1 MAGMVPVL
9 MRSLTIFI
17 LAAALFMTASVLVA
31 WTGPTQTPPNGNVN
45 PPVNVGDTDQVKN
58 AGLSVNALAVFGNM
72 IMNGAS
78 RYLNFG
84 TTVGSAG
91 YGIRDNAGTMQF
103 RNSSGTWSNF
113 LPSTGIPSIT
123 FADGTTQTTAASG
136 GGSLSCTTRTASIGN
151 SWTPATVNCAA
162 GETMTGGGY
171 YATAQGASCQYNN
184 PQGNGWRAGS
194 CVSCITTG
202 CTRTGGTV
210 YVRCCSVQ

>member
-1 MAGMVPVL
+1 MFATFV
-9 MRSLTIFI
+9 
-17 LAAALFMTASVLVA
+17 LAAALFTTTSILVA
-31 WTGPTQTPPNGNVN
+31 WTGPAQTPPDGNIS
-45 PPVNVGDTDQVKN
+45 PPINVGSNDQVKN

-84 TTVGSAG
+84 TTVGSNG

-103 RNSSGTWSNF
+103 RNSGGTWNNF
-113 LPSTGIPSIT
+113 LPSTGVTGIT

-136 GGSLSCTTRTASIGN
+136 GGTLTCTTRTASIPN

-162 GETMTGGGY
+162 GEIMTGGGY
-171 YATAQGASCQYNN
+171 VATSQGASCQYNN

-194 CVSCITTG
+194 CVSYIIAG
-202 CTRTGGTV
+202 GTRTGGTV
-210 YVRCCSVQ
+210 YARCCSID